1 MNAPAPDLRPTLSA
15 DEVSALLGL
24 SGKDRVRQL
33 RRAVWRGDA
42 PKPLPK
48 VGRQLRWSPYVVEQ
62 WLRSNGGRLSVT
74 LKRTA

>member
-1 MNAPAPDLRPTLSA
+1 MSDLRPALTA
-15 DEVSALLGL
+15 DQVADALGL
-24 SGKDRVRQL
+24 TGRDRVRQL

>member
-1 MNAPAPDLRPTLSA
+1 MNAPAPTLPPTLGA
-15 DEVSALLGL
+15 DEVCQLLGL
-24 SGKDRVRQL
+24 AGKDRLRQL
-33 RRAVWRGDA
+33 RRAVWRGGA

-74 LKRTA
+74 LKQSA